1 MNDLQIFNNPE
12 FGEIRAVEIDGE
24 PWFVG
29 KDVAAALGYGDTD
42 QALRKHID
50 DEDKLSRQ
58 FDGSGQNR
66 NMTIINESGVYSL
79 IFSSKLESAKQ
90 FKRWVTAEV
99 LPSIRKHGAYIAT
112 QTPATLDGATLQ
124 AFTAAIDT
132 LTATVQML
140 VQQMGG
146 MKQGQRPQL
155 PALTDDDNPFADVP
169 VEIKPPTNKARRG
182 WMHVAS
188 DKIDMLSDKCGLPG
202 SSVLHRIYQEMEEEQ
217 GVMLKEVRLKVLE
230 EHQLTD
236 CSILLAIFYET
247 PLRHWFER
255 RVDHY
260 LSAETLTW

>member
-29 KDVAAALGYGDTD
+29 KDMAAALGYGDTD

-99 LPSIRKHGAYIAT
+99 LPSIRKHGAYVAP
-112 QTPATLDGATLQ
+112 QAPATLDAAALQ
-124 AFTAAIDT
+124 AFTAAVDT
-132 LTATVQML
+132 LTGMVQTL
-140 VQQMGG
+140 VQRMDRIEPRRGE
-146 MKQGQRPQL
+146 L
-155 PALTDDDNPFADVP
+155 PA
-169 VEIKPPTNKARRG
+169 PPTDEAGADSAPGINAQRR
-182 WMHVAS
+182 WMRTAS
-188 DKIDMLSDKCGLPG
+188 EKLDLLSAKYGKPNNAILCKIYKDMEKEFDT
-202 SSVLHRIYQEMEEEQ
+202 VLADERYRVMEEQ
-217 GVMLKEVRLKVLE
+217 GLQK
-230 EHQLTD
+230 
-236 CSILLAIFYET
+236 CSVLLAIFFDED
-247 PLRHWFER
+247 LRDYFQQY
-255 RVDHY
+255 VDY
-260 LSAETLTW
+260 NLAPENRGW